1 MRDDPFLS
9 ADCFPEEVL
18 QNHPFITFEMPIF
31 GGHVGFAQFNK
42 NGLYWSEERA
52 LKFFTQST

>member
-1 MRDDPFLS
+1 LRDHTY
-9 ADCFPEEVL
+9 VK
-18 QNHPFITFEMPIF
+18 FENPRH

-52 LKFFTQST
+52 LSFLTNKI